1 MSAVLASDRRPS
13 VPQALLQSMAHPKM
27 GVLFCHAAGFC
38 AEVWRPVLDEL
49 SALARQPR
57 GAAELVTSAI
67 NLPGHGEAASEAPP
81 LPLTPEPFCEAV
93 LRAACGASGASN
105 ALGAGGGSGASLVG
119 MGHSIGGTA
128 LVLAELARPGTL
140 PP

>member
-57 GAAELVTSAI
+57 GAAELVISAI
-67 NLPGHGEAASEAPP
+67 DLPGS
-81 LPLTPEPFCEAV
+81 
-93 LRAACGASGASN
+93 
-105 ALGAGGGSGASLVG
+105 ALGLGWVRG
-119 MGHSIGGTA
+119 
-128 LVLAELARPGTL
+128 